1 MASIMEEASCSMAS
15 DCRARTESGSIMSR
29 MTMTME
35 TVNTAPAAMS
45 TGTGNAGCENVHT
58 SVMPARAAMVAASIS
73 WLNLGTPMPRVET
86 VPDSRFAIIVPP
98 DCISY

>member
-1 MASIMEEASCSMAS
+1 MDEASCSMAS

-45 TGTGNAGCENVHT
+45 TGTGNSGCENVHT
-58 SVMPARAAMVAASIS
+58 SVMAASIS
-73 WLNLGTPMPRVET
+73 WLNLGTPMPRVDT

-98 DCISY
+98 DRRHN